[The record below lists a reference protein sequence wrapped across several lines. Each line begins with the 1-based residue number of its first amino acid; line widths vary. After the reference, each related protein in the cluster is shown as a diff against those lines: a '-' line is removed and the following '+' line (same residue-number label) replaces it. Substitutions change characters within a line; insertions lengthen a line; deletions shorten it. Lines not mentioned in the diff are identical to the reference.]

1 MSKQTKATKAAAA
14 SASTTVAPAPAP
26 APVVASA
33 PVVAA
38 PVVQEVAT
46 KVKKVREPKQ
56 KAATTPAVEAAT
68 TASASAPVAAAPV
81 AASAAAPAAEEV
93 VGDVDTSVNEKSL
106 DIFAKLQ
113 QLSSIIASLK
123 TDYRTLD
130 KQYNRELKNAQKA
143 STKRKRKAGNRAP
156 SGFVKPTRISDELA
170 QFLGKQV
177 GAEMARTE
185 VTRDIN
191 TYIRTHDLQDKANG
205 RKIIPDSKL
214 SSLLKINQGEEL
226 TYFNLQRY
234 MSPHFSK
241 ASKPVEVSA

>member
-14 SASTTVAPAPAP
+14 STTTAPAP
-26 APVVASA
+26 APVVVT

-46 KVKKVREPKQ
+46 KAKKVREPKQ
-56 KAATTPAVEAAT
+56 KAATTPAVEAAPAT
-68 TASASAPVAAAPV
+68 ASAPVAAAPV
-81 AASAAAPAAEEV
+81 AASASAPAAEEV

-241 ASKPVEVSA
+241 ASKPVEATASA